1 MNIRHTAMAICMLGL
16 LSFGIFSA
24 AVAPSALAQSSSSS
38 SSASANG
45 GSTVSISKGASS
57 PSNPQFFIPTQ
68 ITVKKDAAVTW
79 VNDDSAAH
87 TVTSGDA
94 SIGTGDGIFDSSILG
109 PKKEFTHIFEAEGTF
124 PYFCLLHPFMI
135 GTVKVVTAS
144 SSEAGT
150 AAQEQQ
156 AGNQSEGPDNAGSK
170 SQDGSNNNT
179 GAQTSAE
186 AKTMYKP
193 AYPKMTADSRNSF
206 TVHSEKHLYKPG
218 EEVKVEGS
226 IWSGLLAQIGG
237 GVELVTVQVTDNKG
251 SIISNQNVLL
261 SSQGEYSAVFT
272 LPSDAELGAYTIDS
286 KVQVKADLL
295 GTLGA
300 DVDAKLQTTA
310 KFVVVSQ
317 KAFAVEAEGKD
328 FDVGIASNST
338 VSNFQFEQEARKV
351 SFIVEGET
359 GTQGVTQITIQKPML
374 GGQMTVM
381 IDGEVVTPESNNVVV
396 TSDTNSEI
404 TLEINYHHSEHTIE
418 VTGTNVVPE
427 FPVSMAVMA
436 AALGSIVAAVAV
448 ASKRKGFMGA

>member
-1 MNIRHTAMAICMLGL
+1 MAMCILGL
-16 LSFGIFSA
+16 LAFGVFSA
-24 AVAPSALAQSSSSS
+24 GVAPAALAQSS

-45 GSTVSISKGASS
+45 EATVSIPKGASS
-57 PSNPQFFIPTQ
+57 SNNPQFFIPNQ

-79 VNDDSAAH
+79 VNDDTAPH

-94 SIGTGDGIFDSSILG
+94 RIGTGDGIFDSSILG
-109 PKKEFTHIFEAEGTF
+109 PKKEFTHTFEAEGTF

-135 GTVKVVTAS
+135 GTVNVVAA
-144 SSEAGT
+144 EAGS

-156 AGNQSEGPDNAGSK
+156 AGNQGEGPANAGSK

-179 GAQTSAE
+179 GVQTSAE
-186 AKTMYKP
+186 AKTTIYKP
-193 AYPKMTADSRNSF
+193 AYPKMMADSRNSF

-226 IWSGLLAQIGG
+226 IWSSLLAQIGG
-237 GVELVTVQVTDNKG
+237 GAELVTVQVTDNKG
-251 SIISNQNVLL
+251 SIISNQNALL

-295 GTLGA
+295 GTLSA

-310 KFVVVSQ
+310 KFVVVSP
-317 KAFAVEAEGKD
+317 KAFAVDAEGKD

-338 VSNFQFEQEARKV
+338 ISNFKFEQEAKKV
-351 SFIVEGET
+351 SFTVEGET

-374 GGQMTVM
+374 SGQMTVM
-381 IDGEVVTPESNNVVV
+381 IDGEVVTPESNNVVA
-396 TSDTNSEI
+396 TSDTNSEM

-418 VTGTNVVPE
+418 VAGTNVVPE

-436 AALGSIVAAVAV
+436 AALGSILAAVAV
-448 ASKRKGFMGA
+448 ASKRTGFMGA